1 LSTLGDYLK
10 ATRGMGS
17 NARRYLLFTALSSVG
32 WAIAALCLNL
42 YLHAIGYRQD
52 FIGLLNGLPSMV
64 VIIVGLPI
72 GVLADRRGYLRFIV
86 FGTALNTLASLGLAL
101 SVSKL
106 SLLTFAVIG
115 GAAGSAGWILGAPFL
130 MSITNPRERVFLFSL
145 QSAVMTG
152 TGFLGSLMG
161 GAIPRLVA
169 GRLGMG
175 SMDVLPLRLALL
187 AIVLFNA
194 VSLVP
199 LAGMRETRRTGAA
212 GSDVGEVGAAA
223 RNAASNAASGAGS
236 VKAAGPFP
244 RSRAE
249 LALYLKL
256 LSLETLVALGA
267 GAMVTFF
274 QLFFNLRFHLPPERI
289 APIFAFSAVGTTL
302 ATLITPLLA
311 RRFGRVRTVVMSQ
324 LASVPFLLT
333 LAYSTSLPAVIAA
346 YYLRDALMNMV
357 WPVQQTFVLEQ
368 VAENQRATLTSLSA
382 ILGSMGRGGLGPI
395 ISGYLQV
402 VSGFSLAFTF
412 TTVCYVV
419 GAALFWYFFRNAEA
433 ASPAADWRHR

>member
-1 LSTLGDYLK
+1 MSAFGEYIK
-10 ATRGMGS
+10 AARGMGS
-17 NARRYLLFTALSSVG
+17 NARRYLLFTGLSSIG
-32 WAIAALCLNL
+32 WAIGSLCLNL

-64 VIIVGLPI
+64 VIFVGLPI
-72 GVLADRRGYLRFIV
+72 GMLADRKGYLKFIV
-86 FGTALNTLASLGLAL
+86 IGTAINTLTTLGLAL
-101 SVSKL
+101 SVGKAPL
-106 SLLTFAVIG
+106 MAFAVISG
-115 GAAGSAGWILGAPFL
+115 VAGSAGWILGAPFL
-130 MSITNPRERVFLFSL
+130 MSITSPKERVFLFSL

-161 GAIPRLVA
+161 GAVPRLMATRFGVSS
-169 GRLGMG
+169 G
-175 SMDVLPLRLALL
+175 DVLPLRFALL
-187 AIVLFNA
+187 VIVLFNA
-194 VSLVP
+194 LSMLP
-199 LAGMRETRRTGAA
+199 LMGMKEPKKAAAAGDGGTGA
-212 GSDVGEVGAAA
+212 
-223 RNAASNAASGAGS
+223 S
-236 VKAAGPFP
+236 VKPASPLP

-249 LALYLKL
+249 LGLYLKL

-274 QLFFNLRFHLPPERI
+274 QLFFNMKFKLPPERI
-289 APIFAFSAVGTTL
+289 GPIFAFAAIGTTL
-302 ATLITPLLA
+302 ATLATPLLA
-311 RRFGRVRTVVMSQ
+311 RRFGRVRTVVLSQ

-382 ILGSMGRGGLGPI
+382 ILGSMGRGGLGPV

-412 TTVCYVV
+412 TTVCYVL
-419 GAALFWYFFRNAEA
+419 GAGLFWYFFRHAERPKVA
-433 ASPAADWRHR
+433 MTS